1 MILMFDSVGWFN
13 DALRTLA
20 SGVDWLIYSLISWI
34 LEGIFNL
41 SAITASTTLV
51 NVIYKRV
58 FTVLIIFMI
67 FKLSFS
73 FVQYLIN
80 PDAMMDK
87 EKGVAKIISR
97 SILMLAMLILVPI
110 LFFSTDL
117 VGKNEP
123 ILTTLQNGVIRTLP
137 KLILGVEETNSGNFS
152 QSAADSGKMLA
163 SNMLNAFYYEKK
175 CKDTNESSC
184 GTQVQLGTFLSSV
197 KAADGAEYQYYYM
210 WPLTTI
216 AGILIAFTL
225 VGFAIDVAIRTF
237 KMMILEMIAPVPI
250 MSYIDPK
257 ASKDGAF
264 SSWLKML
271 ITTYIDIFIKLGS
284 IYILLLLISKM
295 FDFSSSGLFG
305 SQLNKLSFMARNFV
319 VAFLAWGL
327 LKFIKDAPKFI
338 KDALGIKD
346 SGGGGGFMGKAL
358 AGAAGAAMGFAGG
371 LATGGLAGGLSGIT
385 TGASAGFAGKAG
397 QAFSQV
403 RDEQA
408 KLLGKTPGGI
418 KGKIQNKAMQ
428 RSVMKHTGLDKNKLK
443 DLKDAKIAADNE
455 LAIAEADYANGDI
468 SAQDLKDARK
478 KAGTA
483 NSAYENANALAK
495 QIGLK
500 PGFMQENKR
509 HGAVYAAARHVGDK
523 VDNLP
528 STQWIKDRAS
538 DVSHLPSTIRHAYD
552 TVKYHGS
559 DNADTLQQEREIIKD
574 DKKAYSDSLRGG
586 VGADTGKGTRE
597 NLRQALKND
606 RQTYRDDKKDF
617 KNNP

>member
-408 KLLGKTPGGI
+408 KLLGKTPGGM

-428 RSVMKHTGLDKNKLK
+428 RSVMQHTGLNKDSLK
-443 DLKDAKIAADNE
+443 AAKDDMLEKQNTADQM
-455 LAIAEADYANGDI
+455 EADYQRGAITDYDKVI
-468 SAQDLKDARK
+468 EARK
-478 KAGTA
+478 AAAKAQS
-483 NSAYENANALAK
+483 NYNDANALAG

-500 PGFMQENKR
+500 PNFFQENKR
-509 HGAVYAAARHVGDK
+509 HGAVYRATNRLLTKAKSIDNIQ
-523 VDNLP
+523 NLP
-528 STQWIKDRAS
+528 TERKESKYA
-538 DVSHLPSTIRHAYD
+538 HAVYGSE
-552 TVKYHGS
+552 HGYKAVLAAEEAAKS
-559 DNADTLQQEREIIKD
+559 
-574 DKKAYSDSLRGG
+574 KKADYNIAQGG
-586 VGADTGKGTRE
+586 GFGPVL
-597 NLRQALKND
+597 NND
-606 RQTYRDDKKDF
+606 EFQDVQKARKDYKDAKAEAKRVKKDG
-617 KNNP
+617 KA